1 MKETIL
7 LLLAHEV
14 SVFDFSCNLSS
25 IELILISWGKLHIL
39 QRVLK
44 GTNLSLCCIFP
55 TGLFFPVIYLPN
67 NITNKKKSVFFFN
80 LFLQDLFMFEHDLSL
95 IAWGFLDSPVFSGLK
110 HVAI

>member
-55 TGLFFPVIYLPN
+55 TGLFFLVIYLPN
-67 NITNKKKSVFFFN
+67 NITNKKKICFFN